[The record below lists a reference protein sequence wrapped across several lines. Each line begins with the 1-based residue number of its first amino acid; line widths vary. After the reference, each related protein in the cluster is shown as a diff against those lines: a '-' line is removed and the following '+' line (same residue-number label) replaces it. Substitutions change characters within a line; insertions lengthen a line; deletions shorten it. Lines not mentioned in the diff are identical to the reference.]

1 VDGEGEAGQLG
12 GFDSGVED
20 PTAAWAKHD
29 DGGAGRCLLR
39 RGGPGRK
46 AAAVSSR
53 AASAEVS
60 TAVLGLERSLPG
72 NVLADLFL
80 AFVPGFF
87 DFDSDSGNV
96 DLSTACSSSA
106 SGASRQGRRAP
117 RQASSASVPNSGSQ
131 WSARRRQLPVAIYSP
146 GSSVGAADIFRHG
159 RPA

>member
-39 RGGPGRK
+39 RGGTGRK

-53 AASAEVS
+53 
-60 TAVLGLERSLPG
+60 VLGLERSLPG

-80 AFVPGFF
+80 AFVPGSF

-106 SGASRQGRRAP
+106 SGASRQGRGAP
-117 RQASSASVPNSGSQ
+117 LQASASAAPSSELLRRVLPLEVGLLHG
-131 WSARRRQLPVAIYSP
+131 AHGELAGAFYRRQ
-146 GSSVGAADIFRHG
+146 
-159 RPA
+159 